1 MKHHHRHIRPRHR
14 SPNRRL
20 VFWIIAALV
29 TGVSLLFTSGLAA
42 SLFSLWGLQGPDNH
56 FPARFPTVLCVIPII
71 FFIVTAFFGG
81 LSFRHFGEPLADI
94 ISAAEAVARGD
105 LSVRLPEYPHSPL
118 ANLAR
123 SFNHMTEEL
132 ARTEQQRRNMTADIA
147 HELRN
152 PLHII
157 QGNLEGM
164 LDGVYEPD
172 EENLSAT
179 LDETRL
185 LARLVS
191 DLQTL
196 SLAEAGQL
204 PLHPTRFRV
213 SDLLADVAASFAAQA
228 AEQQIQLQMDVAE
241 NVRPLELYADYDR
254 LDQVL
259 SNLVSNAMRY
269 TPANGQIRLAAEAIA
284 GSVRISVADSGA
296 GIPAEDLPYIFDRFW
311 KGDPA
316 RKRESGAGSGLGL
329 AIARQLVRAH
339 GGELQVESE
348 PGKRTIFIIE
358 MEQAA

>member
-1 MKHHHRHIRPRHR
+1 
-14 SPNRRL
+14 
-20 VFWIIAALV
+20 
-29 TGVSLLFTSGLAA
+29 
-42 SLFSLWGLQGPDNH
+42 
-56 FPARFPTVLCVIPII
+56 
-71 FFIVTAFFGG
+71 
-81 LSFRHFGEPLADI
+81 
-94 ISAAEAVARGD
+94 
-105 LSVRLPEYPHSPL
+105 
-118 ANLAR
+118 
-123 SFNHMTEEL
+123 
-132 ARTEQQRRNMTADIA
+132 
-147 HELRN
+147 LRN

-185 LARLVS
+185 LARLVR

-213 SDLLADVAASFAAQA
+213 SDLLADVAASFAVQA
-228 AEQQIQLQMDVAE
+228 AEQKIQLQMDVAE